1 MIEHA
6 RAESAAGEAR
16 AAQLPAKQTAKTLV
30 LHTPTGYR
38 FAVISGADR
47 LDLHKA
53 ADALEVTRHELRFA
67 TEADIEADFPGLFGW
82 GRCPR

>member
-1 MIEHA
+1 MHEC
-6 RAESAAGEAR
+6 AASEAR

-53 ADALEVTRHELRFA
+53 ADVLEVTRHELRFA

-82 GRCPR
+82 GRYPR